1 MAELRL
7 PPVNVFIRD
16 TLRARLAALS
26 PGGADAV
33 DANSV
38 PPPPPVLAL
47 SLTEFDDVRYLLT
60 ADAATPQRVAV
71 SMALP
76 SDPAGARGTSAL
88 PEGAAAAVASSYA
101 PYATL
106 ALAPEEGYALTLQVD
121 LGAFPP
127 EAAARD
133 AEAERVASLR
143 AIVMGAPLRALLAP
157 LAAGTPAPDT
167 LVTIP
172 HRRVAWGRRQR
183 RRRSARGRGL
193 SAVPN
198 PRGKER

>member
-1 MAELRL
+1 MADLRL
-7 PPVNVFIRD
+7 PPVNVIIRD

-26 PGGADAV
+26 PGGGDGGG

-60 ADAATPQRVAV
+60 ADAATPARVAV

-76 SDPAGARGTSAL
+76 SDPAGARGTAAL

-101 PYATL
+101 PYGTL

-121 LGAFPP
+121 LGAVPA
-127 EAAARD
+127 EAEARD

-143 AIVMGAPLRALLAP
+143 SVVMGAPLRALLTP

-167 LVTIP
+167 LVTIT
-172 HRRVAWGRRQR
+172 HRRVARAAWQGL
-183 RRRSARGRGL
+183 ARAG
-193 SAVPN
+193 
-198 PRGKER
+198 PRGAALEEKP